1 MANFFTRPN
10 FEDRQIVQY
19 SADTITLSGDTN
31 INSTGNFRIYK
42 DAFPGLVATSLDNDG
57 TVGWGPISGISWS
70 VSACTSP
77 LYVNNLVSC
86 PSSGGTIQVDAGNL
100 ALNSELN
107 FLISLSAGT
116 NTDEVLVIDSN
127 GYIKTVPQLG
137 GVGNMWYVPYGY
149 TLMIPDNYQS
159 FVYGDVIV
167 EGVIDLQTNAQ
178 LVVLNGNIVLSGGS
192 IVGSGTTYLVT
203 LGSNSCCFTGGT
215 GSCITDLYVT
225 NIHGCSPIH
234 IQPTSADDVI
244 MVEGGGN
251 VGIGLLPTVKL
262 HVSGETI
269 VNANKMMLSD
279 SLTTIPSVGTFE
291 GIFSVH
297 DSLGLQ
303 GFLSNNTNPSGV
315 TGTRMYNDLSVD
327 GLLLVGGSQT
337 NRPLTPLTGNDF
349 YRNKII
355 LKGGTTS
362 EGMVFNAASSD
373 PSSTFWWEFNGAS
386 GMVLK
391 GDGSTTGAYLGLAL
405 NPDGTEMPTSSLQIG
420 GTGTTGTFQYRD
432 GNESSGYTLTCDVNG
447 VATWQP
453 PIIIDKTITIPS
465 VDVLTLF
472 TTPYLL
478 IASPGV
484 GYYIQVL
491 TAACKVNFNS
501 IAYAVN
507 TTLNVY
513 TDTATRVQHA
523 FSNGLNA
530 TLSRIGVSAQQ
541 GTNAAA
547 DTQLISDK
555 GVYLTSQTGNPTTGD
570 SDIIIYL
577 TYRIIQE

>member
-70 VSACTSP
+70 VSGCTSP

-203 LGSNSCCFTGGT
+203 LGGNSCCFTGGT

-251 VGIGLLPTVKL
+251 VGIGLLPTVKF

-269 VNANKMMLSD
+269 VNSNKMMLSD
-279 SLTTIPSVGTFE
+279 SLTTIPSVGNFK

-297 DSLGLQ
+297 DNVGIQ
-303 GFLSNNTNPSGV
+303 GFLSINSNA
-315 TGTRMYNDLSVD
+315 TGTTGIEMVNDLSVAAFV
-327 GLLLVGGSQT
+327 GIGGSQT
-337 NRPLTPLTGNDF
+337 NRVLTPLTGNDF
-349 YRNKII
+349 YRNKIV
-355 LKGGTTS
+355 LKAGSTS
-362 EGMVFNAASSD
+362 EGMVFNAVAND
-373 PSSTFWWEFNGAS
+373 PSSTFWWEFDGAS
-386 GMVLK
+386 GMVLQ

-405 NPDGTEMPTSSLQIG
+405 NPDGTEMPTSNLQIG

-432 GNESSGYTLTCDVNG
+432 GNQSEGKVLTSDTDGNVSWQTNPNTFFTDDITASGNTDINGYRILYPFTATTNGDYIFDATTLVGLGGIYATFDITTTTVLNGTPVGPPYKTESSNQVELTHSEKKKLTLTIGDVFHYG
-447 VATWQP
+447 V
-453 PIIIDKTITIPS
+453 ID
-465 VDVLTLF
+465 V
-472 TTPYLL
+472 
-478 IASPGV
+478 ASP
-484 GYYIQVL
+484 
-491 TAACKVNFNS
+491 A
-501 IAYAVN
+501 
-507 TTLNVY
+507 TTIV
-513 TDTATRVQHA
+513 
-523 FSNGLNA
+523 
-530 TLSRIGVSAQQ
+530 
-541 GTNAAA
+541 
-547 DTQLISDK
+547 IS
-555 GVYLTSQTGNPTTGD
+555 GAM
-570 SDIIIYL
+570 IIHKIS
-577 TYRIIQE
+577 